1 MKFVIFT
8 IALVVGVPAIAAA
21 TAMFKKLKY
30 LAFAGMVVSF
40 MFNAQFSINLMSM
53 EHYRGPVRGFEIT
66 LADIVAL
73 GLILGM
79 LLRSGSKIKWIPRLF
94 FPLLAFFIFSI
105 INVYNSEY
113 QTYGWFVIWQL
124 LRMGLMYWCVVNF
137 FATEDCDRSSIRALM
152 LGYVLTGLIMGVFA
166 VKQKYLDGIYRIALF
181 FDHSN
186 TVPSFI
192 LIILCAMLVWV
203 LYDDELKPL
212 AHLIALGTNLGM
224 VFAILATGSRTG
236 MVTAAGSVVVAL
248 VIANFRTRRARLKVT
263 TIFLVVCMAI
273 GGLMVI
279 DTVIDRFLNAP
290 KSSEEAR
297 NEFEIAAIMMADDNK
312 LGIGLNQYSEVLT
325 VTEKYRKHITVMKN
339 EEQAGVAHHIY
350 LLTAAE
356 MGWFGMYFF
365 IAIIVLC
372 ELSMVFYGIS
382 WKSYEQRLL
391 LGLSVGFLVLFA
403 IGMYEWVIRQTPV
416 LYQLVVATGFG
427 QALITKVKQQRKM
440 QKQAIKGSAT

>member
-8 IALVVGVPAIAAA
+8 IALVAGVPAIAAV
-21 TAMFKKLKY
+21 TAMSKQLKR

-40 MFNAQFSINLMSM
+40 MLNAQFSINIMSM
-53 EHYRGPVRGFEIT
+53 EYYRGPVRGFEIT

-79 LLRSGSKIKWIPRLF
+79 MLRTGSKIKWIPRLF
-94 FPLLAFFIFSI
+94 LPLFTFFIFAI
-105 INVYNSEY
+105 INVYSSEY
-113 QTYGWFVIWQL
+113 KIYGWFVVWQL
-124 LRMGLMYWCVVNF
+124 FRMGLMYWCVINF
-137 FATEDCDRSSIRALM
+137 FATEDCDRPSIRALM
-152 LGYVLTGLIMGVFA
+152 LGYVITGLIMGLFA
-166 VKQKYLDGIYRIALF
+166 FKQKYLNGIYRIALF

-186 TVPSFI
+186 TVPSFV
-192 LIILCAMLVWV
+192 LIILCGMLVWV

-212 AHLIALGTNLGM
+212 PHLIALGANLGM

-248 VIANFRTRRARLKVT
+248 VIANHHTRRSRLRIT

-290 KSSEEAR
+290 ESSEEAR
-297 NEFEIAAIMMADDNK
+297 NEFEIAAIMMADDYK
-312 LGIGLNQYSEVLT
+312 IGVGLNQYSEVLT
-325 VTEKYRKHITVMKN
+325 VNDAYRKHITVMKN
-339 EEQAGVAHHIY
+339 EEHAGVAHHIY

-356 MGWFGMYFF
+356 MGWSGMYFF

-372 ELSMVFYGIS
+372 ELSMVFYGIP
-382 WKSYEQRLL
+382 WKSFEQRLL

-403 IGMYEWVIRQTPV
+403 IGLYEWVIRQSPV

-427 QALITKVKQQRKM
+427 QALITKVKQQKKA
-440 QKQAIKGSAT
+440 QKLTLKGSVT